1 MNSELLLTPCV
12 VSRNER
18 ERTLIEGS
26 INSIRVSIALKQ
38 ADDLEVRH
46 CHRRHNLDLLA
57 INTVL
62 GCPGC
67 IG

>member
-1 MNSELLLTPCV
+1 MVLFSCANRFRRMNPELLLTPCV

-38 ADDLEVRH
+38 ADDLEVFS
-46 CHRRHNLDLLA
+46 LDWFSS
-57 INTVL
+57 VQ
-62 GCPGC
+62 
-67 IG
+67 